1 MTDIVL
7 NIRDQFPILHQKVH
21 GHPLIYFDN
30 AATSQKP
37 LKVINAISEY
47 YLQENSNIHRGAH
60 YLSNQATE
68 KYEKSREAV
77 RRLINAES
85 TEEIILTK
93 GTTESINLVASCLS
107 QYLFQP
113 GDEILIS
120 GLEHHANIV
129 PWQIAA
135 EQKGALIK
143 VIPILDS
150 GELDLVAFKNLLS
163 PKTKLLAL
171 SHISNALGTI
181 NPVEEMIALA
191 KEKGALVLI
200 DGAQSAPHM
209 IVDVQ
214 ALDCDFFCFS
224 AHKIYG
230 PTGIGVLY
238 GKKAQLEKMPPYQ
251 SGGEMIKEVTFK
263 GTTFNDLPYKFEA
276 GTPNIAGGIGL
287 LAAVE
292 FLEEVGLEHI
302 ARREAELLAYATKK
316 LKELGGIQFVG
327 EAKEKAAVISFLVD
341 GIHPSDL
348 GSVLDKL
355 GIAVRTGH
363 HCAQPIMDRF
373 EIPGTVR
380 ASFAVYNSENEIDIF
395 IEGIE
400 KVKKRC
406 LDK

>member
-37 LKVINAISEY
+37 LKVIHAISEY
-47 YLQENSNIHRGAH
+47 YQQENSNIHRGAH

-77 RRLINAES
+77 RRFINAES

-107 QYLFQP
+107 QSLFKQ

-135 EQKGALIK
+135 EKTGALIK
-143 VIPILDS
+143 VIPVLDS
-150 GELDLVAFKNLLS
+150 GALDMDAFKNLLN

-200 DGAQSAPHM
+200 DGAQSVPHM
-209 IVDVQ
+209 LVDVQ

-251 SGGEMIKEVTFK
+251 SGGEMIKEVTFA

-292 FLEEVGLEHI
+292 FMEEVGLEHI

-380 ASFAVYNSENEIDIF
+380 ASFAVYNTENEIDVF
-395 IEGIE
+395 IESID
-400 KVKKRC
+400 KVKKMFG
-406 LDK
+406 

>member
-380 ASFAVYNSENEIDIF
+380 ASFAVYNTENEIDVF

-400 KVKKRC
+400 KVKKMFG
-406 LDK
+406 

>member
-77 RRLINAES
+77 RRFINAES

-143 VIPILDS
+143 VIPILDT

-200 DGAQSAPHM
+200 DGAQSVPHM
-209 IVDVQ
+209 LVDVQ

-238 GKKAQLEKMPPYQ
+238 GKKSQLEKMPPYQ

-287 LAAVE
+287 LAAIE
-292 FLEEVGLEHI
+292 FLEEVGLDHI

-380 ASFAVYNSENEIDIF
+380 ASFAVYNTENEIDVF
-395 IEGIE
+395 IEGID
-400 KVKKRC
+400 KVKKMFG
-406 LDK
+406 

>member
-21 GHPLIYFDN
+21 GYPLIYFDN

-85 TEEIILTK
+85 SEEIILTK

-191 KEKGALVLI
+191 KENGTLVLI

-400 KVKKRC
+400 KVKKMFG
-406 LDK
+406 

>member
-21 GHPLIYFDN
+21 GYPLIYFDN

-85 TEEIILTK
+85 SEEIILTK

-107 QYLFQP
+107 QYLFQH

-163 PKTKLLAL
+163 PQTKLLAL
-171 SHISNALGTI
+171 SHISNVLGTI

-263 GTTFNDLPYKFEA
+263 GTTFNNLPFKFEA

-287 LAAVE
+287 LAAIE
-292 FLEEVGLEHI
+292 FIEEVGLEHI

-380 ASFAVYNSENEIDIF
+380 ASFAVYNTENEIDMF

-400 KVKKRC
+400 KVKKMFG
-406 LDK
+406 

>member
-1 MTDIVL
+1 MTDNVL

-21 GHPLIYFDN
+21 GYPLIYFDN

-37 LKVINAISEY
+37 IKVINAISEY

-60 YLSNQATE
+60 YLSNQATV

-77 RRLINAES
+77 RRFINAES

-107 QYLFQP
+107 QSLFKQ

-135 EQKGALIK
+135 EKTGALIK

-150 GELDLVAFKNLLS
+150 GELDLDAFKNLLS

-200 DGAQSAPHM
+200 DGAQSVPHM
-209 IVDVQ
+209 LVDVK

-251 SGGEMIKEVTFK
+251 SGGEMIKEVTFT

-287 LAAVE
+287 LAAIE

-380 ASFAVYNSENEIDIF
+380 ASFAVYNSENEIDVF

-400 KVKKRC
+400 KVKKMFG
-406 LDK
+406 

>member
-1 MTDIVL
+1 MTDFVS

-37 LKVINAISEY
+37 LKVIHAISEY

-77 RRLINAES
+77 KRFINAES

-107 QYLFQP
+107 QSLFQP

-135 EQKGALIK
+135 KQTGALIK

-150 GELDLVAFKNLLS
+150 GELDLEAFKNLLS

-171 SHISNALGTI
+171 SHVSNALGTI
-181 NPVEEMIALA
+181 NPVDEMIPLA

-209 IVDVQ
+209 LVDVQ

-287 LAAVE
+287 LSAIE
-292 FLEEVGLEHI
+292 FMEEVGLEHI
-302 ARREAELLAYATKK
+302 ARREGELLAYATKK
-316 LKELGGIQFVG
+316 LNEIDGIQFFG
-327 EAKEKAAVISFLVD
+327 EAKKKAAVISFLVD

-348 GSVLDKL
+348 GTILDKL

-380 ASFAVYNSENEIDIF
+380 ASFAVYNTEKEIDVF

-400 KVKKRC
+400 KVKKMFG
-406 LDK
+406 

>member
-77 RRLINAES
+77 RRFINAES

-276 GTPNIAGGIGL
+276 GTPNIAGGLGL

-380 ASFAVYNSENEIDIF
+380 ASFAVYNTENEIDMF

-400 KVKKRC
+400 KVKKMFG
-406 LDK
+406 

>member
-1 MTDIVL
+1 MTDIVS

-302 ARREAELLAYATKK
+302 ARREAKLLAYATKK

-380 ASFAVYNSENEIDIF
+380 ASFAVYNTENEIDMF

-400 KVKKRC
+400 KVKKMFG
-406 LDK
+406 

>member
-7 NIRDQFPILHQKVH
+7 NIRDQFPILHQQVH

-37 LKVINAISEY
+37 LKVIHAISEY

-77 RRLINAES
+77 KRFINAES

-107 QYLFQP
+107 QSLFQP

-129 PWQIAA
+129 PWQITA
-135 EQKGALIK
+135 EQTGALIK

-150 GELDLVAFKNLLS
+150 GELDLDAFKNLLS

-200 DGAQSAPHM
+200 DGAQSVPHM
-209 IVDVQ
+209 LVDVQ

-287 LAAVE
+287 LSAIE
-292 FLEEVGLEHI
+292 FMEEVGLEHI
-302 ARREAELLAYATKK
+302 ARREGELLAYATKK
-316 LKELGGIQFVG
+316 LKEIDGIQFFG

-348 GSVLDKL
+348 GTILDKL

-380 ASFAVYNSENEIDIF
+380 ASFAVYNTETEIDMF
-395 IEGIE
+395 IEGIK
-400 KVKKRC
+400 KVKKMFG
-406 LDK
+406 

>member
-1 MTDIVL
+1 MTDFVS

-37 LKVINAISEY
+37 LKVIHAISEY

-77 RRLINAES
+77 KRFINAES

-107 QYLFQP
+107 QSLFQP

-135 EQKGALIK
+135 KQTGALIK

-150 GELDLVAFKNLLS
+150 GELDLDAFKNLLS

-171 SHISNALGTI
+171 SHVSNALGTI
-181 NPVEEMIALA
+181 NPVDEMIPLA

-209 IVDVQ
+209 LVDVQ

-287 LAAVE
+287 LSAIE
-292 FLEEVGLEHI
+292 FMEEVGLEHI
-302 ARREAELLAYATKK
+302 ARREGELLAYATKK
-316 LKELGGIQFVG
+316 LNEIDGIQFFG

-348 GSVLDKL
+348 GTILDKL

-380 ASFAVYNSENEIDIF
+380 ASFAVYNTEKEIDVF

-400 KVKKRC
+400 KVKKMFG
-406 LDK
+406 

>member
-37 LKVINAISEY
+37 HKVINAISEY
-47 YLQENSNIHRGAH
+47 YQQENSNIHRGAH

-77 RRLINAES
+77 RRFINAER

-93 GTTESINLVASCLS
+93 GTTESINLVSSCLS
-107 QYLFQP
+107 ESLFKQ

-135 EQKGALIK
+135 EKTGALIK
-143 VIPILDS
+143 VIPVLDS
-150 GELDLVAFKNLLS
+150 GALDMDAFKNLLS

-209 IVDVQ
+209 LVDVQ

-251 SGGEMIKEVTFK
+251 SGGEMIKEVTFA

-287 LAAVE
+287 LAAIE
-292 FLEEVGLEHI
+292 FMEEVGLEYI
-302 ARREAELLAYATKK
+302 ARREAVLLAYATKK
-316 LKELGGIQFVG
+316 LKELGGVQFVG

-380 ASFAVYNSENEIDIF
+380 ASFAVYNTETEIDVF
-395 IEGIE
+395 IEGID
-400 KVKKRC
+400 KVKKMFG
-406 LDK
+406 

>member
-120 GLEHHANIV
+120 RLEHHANIV

-380 ASFAVYNSENEIDIF
+380 ASFAVYNTENEIDMF

-400 KVKKRC
+400 KVKKMFG
-406 LDK
+406 

>member
-37 LKVINAISEY
+37 HKVINAISEY

-400 KVKKRC
+400 KVKKMFG
-406 LDK
+406 

>member
-37 LKVINAISEY
+37 FKVINAISEY

-380 ASFAVYNSENEIDIF
+380 ASFAVYNTENEIDMF

-400 KVKKRC
+400 KVKKMFG
-406 LDK
+406 

>member
-1 MTDIVL
+1 MTDIIS
-7 NIRDQFPILHQKVH
+7 NIRDQFPILDQKVH
-21 GHPLIYFDN
+21 GHSLIYFDN

-37 LKVINAISEY
+37 TKVINAISEY

-181 NPVEEMIALA
+181 NPVKEMIALA
-191 KEKGALVLI
+191 KEKGALVLL

-209 IVDVQ
+209 KVDVQ

-263 GTTFNDLPYKFEA
+263 GTIFNDLPYKFEA

-292 FLEEVGLEHI
+292 FLEEVGLDHI

-380 ASFAVYNSENEIDIF
+380 ASFAVYNTENEIDMF

-400 KVKKRC
+400 KVKKMFG
-406 LDK
+406 

>member
-316 LKELGGIQFVG
+316 LRELEGIQFVG

-380 ASFAVYNSENEIDIF
+380 ASFAVYNTENEIDMF

-400 KVKKRC
+400 KVKKMFG
-406 LDK
+406 

>member
-77 RRLINAES
+77 RHLINAES

-107 QYLFQP
+107 QYLFKP

-181 NPVEEMIALA
+181 NPVEEMIALV

-380 ASFAVYNSENEIDIF
+380 ASFAVYNTENEIDMF
-395 IEGIE
+395 IEGID
-400 KVKKRC
+400 KVKKMFG
-406 LDK
+406 

>member
-1 MTDIVL
+1 MTDFVS

-37 LKVINAISEY
+37 LKVIHAISEY

-77 RRLINAES
+77 KRFINAES

-107 QYLFQP
+107 QSLFQP

-135 EQKGALIK
+135 EQTGALIK

-150 GELDLVAFKNLLS
+150 GELDLDAFKNLLS

-181 NPVEEMIALA
+181 NPVEEMIVLA

-200 DGAQSAPHM
+200 DGAQSVPHM
-209 IVDVQ
+209 LVDVQ

-380 ASFAVYNSENEIDIF
+380 ASFAVYNTENEIDMF

-400 KVKKRC
+400 KVKKMFG
-406 LDK
+406 

>member
-209 IVDVQ
+209 LVDVQ

-251 SGGEMIKEVTFK
+251 SGGEMIKEVTFE

-276 GTPNIAGGIGL
+276 GTPNIAGGVGL
-287 LAAVE
+287 LAAIE
-292 FLEEVGLEHI
+292 FIEEVGIDHI

-316 LKELGGIQFVG
+316 LKELEGIQFVG

-380 ASFAVYNSENEIDIF
+380 ASFAVYNSENEIDVF
-395 IEGIE
+395 IEGID
-400 KVKKRC
+400 KVKKMFG
-406 LDK
+406 

>member
-238 GKKAQLEKMPPYQ
+238 GKKAQLDKMPPYQ

-292 FLEEVGLEHI
+292 FLEEVGLDYI

-316 LKELGGIQFVG
+316 LKELGGIKFVG

-380 ASFAVYNSENEIDIF
+380 ASFAVYNTENEIDMF

-400 KVKKRC
+400 KVKKMFG
-406 LDK
+406 

>member
-1 MTDIVL
+1 MTDIAL

-380 ASFAVYNSENEIDIF
+380 ASFAVYNTENEIDMF

-400 KVKKRC
+400 KVKKMFG
-406 LDK
+406 

>member
-1 MTDIVL
+1 MTDIIL
-7 NIRDQFPILHQKVH
+7 NIRDQFPVLHQKVH

-77 RRLINAES
+77 RRLVNAKCS
-85 TEEIILTK
+85 EEIILTK

-135 EQKGALIK
+135 EQKGAVVK

-150 GELDLVAFKNLLS
+150 GEIDLVAFKNLLS

-191 KEKGALVLI
+191 KEKGALVLL

-214 ALDCDFFCFS
+214 ALNCDFFCFS

-238 GKKAQLEKMPPYQ
+238 GKKEQLEKMPPYQ

-292 FLEEVGLEHI
+292 FLEEVGLERI

-380 ASFAVYNSENEIDIF
+380 ASFAIYNTENEIDMF
-395 IEGIE
+395 IEGVK
-400 KVKKRC
+400 KVKKMFS
-406 LDK
+406 

>member
-77 RRLINAES
+77 RRFINAES

-93 GTTESINLVASCLS
+93 GSTESINLVASCLS
-107 QYLFQP
+107 HSLFKQ

-135 EQKGALIK
+135 EQTGALIK

-150 GELDLVAFKNLLS
+150 GELDLDAFKNLLS

-191 KEKGALVLI
+191 KQKGALVLI

-209 IVDVQ
+209 LVDVQ

-251 SGGEMIKEVTFK
+251 SGGEMIKEVTFT

-276 GTPNIAGGIGL
+276 GTPNISGGIGL
-287 LAAVE
+287 LAAIE
-292 FLEEVGLEHI
+292 FIEEVGLDYI

-327 EAKEKAAVISFLVD
+327 EAKKKAAVISFLVD

-363 HCAQPIMDRF
+363 HCAQPIMDRY

-380 ASFAVYNSENEIDIF
+380 ASFAVYNTETEIDIF
-395 IEGIE
+395 IEGID
-400 KVKKRC
+400 KVKKMFG
-406 LDK
+406 

>member
-1 MTDIVL
+1 MTDNVL

-21 GHPLIYFDN
+21 GYPLIYFDN

-77 RRLINAES
+77 RRLINAQN

-93 GTTESINLVASCLS
+93 GTTESINIVAYCLS
-107 QYLFQP
+107 QCLFQP
-113 GDEILIS
+113 GEEILIS

-150 GELDLVAFKNLLS
+150 GELDMVAFKNLLS
-163 PKTKLLAL
+163 SKTKLLAL

-181 NPVEEMIALA
+181 NPVKEMIALA
-191 KEKGALVLI
+191 KEKGALVLL

-209 IVDVQ
+209 KVDVQ

-263 GTTFNDLPYKFEA
+263 KTIFNDLPYKFEA

-292 FLEEVGLEHI
+292 FLEEVGLDHI

-316 LKELGGIQFVG
+316 LKELEGIQFVG

-380 ASFAVYNSENEIDIF
+380 ASFAVYNTENEIDMF
-395 IEGIE
+395 IEGID
-400 KVKKRC
+400 KVKKMFG
-406 LDK
+406 

>member
-1 MTDIVL
+1 MTDIVF

-77 RRLINAES
+77 RRLINAKS

-181 NPVEEMIALA
+181 NPVEEMIPLA

-263 GTTFNDLPYKFEA
+263 GTTFNNLPYKFEA

-292 FLEEVGLEHI
+292 FIEEVGLEFI

-316 LKELGGIQFVG
+316 LKELGGIQFFG

-380 ASFAVYNSENEIDIF
+380 ASFAVYNTENEIDMF
-395 IEGIE
+395 IEGID
-400 KVKKRC
+400 KVKKMFG
-406 LDK
+406 

>member
-181 NPVEEMIALA
+181 NPVEEMIALV

-238 GKKAQLEKMPPYQ
+238 GKKAQLEKIPPYQ

-316 LKELGGIQFVG
+316 LRELEGIQFVG

-380 ASFAVYNSENEIDIF
+380 ASFAVYNTENEINMF

-400 KVKKRC
+400 KVKKMFG
-406 LDK
+406 

>member
-21 GHPLIYFDN
+21 GYPLIYFDN

-93 GTTESINLVASCLS
+93 GTTESINLVAYCLS

-200 DGAQSAPHM
+200 DGAQSVPHM

-251 SGGEMIKEVTFK
+251 SGGEMIKEVTFT

-287 LAAVE
+287 LAAIE

-380 ASFAVYNSENEIDIF
+380 ASFAVYNTENEIDMF

-400 KVKKRC
+400 KVKKMFG
-406 LDK
+406 

>member
-21 GHPLIYFDN
+21 GRPLIYFDN

-37 LKVINAISEY
+37 LKVIHAISEY
-47 YLQENSNIHRGAH
+47 YQQENSNIHRGAH

-77 RRLINAES
+77 RRFINAES

-107 QYLFQP
+107 QSLFKQ

-135 EQKGALIK
+135 EKTGALIK
-143 VIPILDS
+143 VIPVLDS
-150 GELDLVAFKNLLS
+150 GELDMDAFKNLLS

-200 DGAQSAPHM
+200 DGAQSVPHM
-209 IVDVQ
+209 FVDVQ

-251 SGGEMIKEVTFK
+251 SGGEMIKEVTFA

-287 LAAVE
+287 LAAIE
-292 FLEEVGLEHI
+292 FMEEVGLEHI
-302 ARREAELLAYATKK
+302 ARREAELLVYATKK

-380 ASFAVYNSENEIDIF
+380 ASFAVYNTETEIDVF
-395 IEGIE
+395 IEGID
-400 KVKKRC
+400 KVKKMFG
-406 LDK
+406 

>member
-135 EQKGALIK
+135 DQKGALIK

-263 GTTFNDLPYKFEA
+263 GTTFNNLPYKFEA

-292 FLEEVGLEHI
+292 FIEEVGLEHI
-302 ARREAELLAYATKK
+302 ARREAELLTYATKK

-380 ASFAVYNSENEIDIF
+380 ASFAVYNTENEIDMF
-395 IEGIE
+395 IEGID
-400 KVKKRC
+400 KVKKMFG
-406 LDK
+406 

>member
-37 LKVINAISEY
+37 LKVINAISGY

-77 RRLINAES
+77 RHLINAES

-107 QYLFQP
+107 QYLFKP

-135 EQKGALIK
+135 EQKDALIK

-171 SHISNALGTI
+171 SHISNVLGTI

-263 GTTFNDLPYKFEA
+263 RTIFNDLPYKFEA

-292 FLEEVGLEHI
+292 FLEEVGLDHI

-316 LKELGGIQFVG
+316 LKELEGIQFVG

-380 ASFAVYNSENEIDIF
+380 ASFAVYNTENEIDMF
-395 IEGIE
+395 IEGID
-400 KVKKRC
+400 KVKKMFG
-406 LDK
+406 

>member
-209 IVDVQ
+209 LVDVQ

-276 GTPNIAGGIGL
+276 GTPNIAGGVGL
-287 LAAVE
+287 LAAIE
-292 FLEEVGLEHI
+292 FIEEVGIDHI

-316 LKELGGIQFVG
+316 LKELEGIQFVG

-380 ASFAVYNSENEIDIF
+380 ASFAVYNTENEIDMF

-400 KVKKRC
+400 KVKKMFG
-406 LDK
+406 

>member
-380 ASFAVYNSENEIDIF
+380 ASFAVYNTENEIDMF

-400 KVKKRC
+400 KVKKMFE
-406 LDK
+406 

>member
-263 GTTFNDLPYKFEA
+263 GTTFNNLPYKFEA

-292 FLEEVGLEHI
+292 FIEEVGLEFI

-316 LKELGGIQFVG
+316 LKELGGIQFFG

-380 ASFAVYNSENEIDIF
+380 ASFAVYNTENEIDMF
-395 IEGIE
+395 IEGID
-400 KVKKRC
+400 KVKKMFG
-406 LDK
+406 

>member
-1 MTDIVL
+1 MTDIAL

-68 KYEKSREAV
+68 KYEKSRDAV
-77 RRLINAES
+77 RRLINAKS

-129 PWQIAA
+129 PWQIVA

-209 IVDVQ
+209 LVDVQ

-292 FLEEVGLEHI
+292 FLDEVGLEYI
-302 ARREAELLAYATKK
+302 ARREAELLSYATKK

-380 ASFAVYNSENEIDIF
+380 ASFAVYNTENEIDMF

-400 KVKKRC
+400 KVKKMFG
-406 LDK
+406 

>member
-77 RRLINAES
+77 RRFINAES
-85 TEEIILTK
+85 TEEIVLTK

-209 IVDVQ
+209 LVDVQ

-302 ARREAELLAYATKK
+302 ARREAELLTYATKK
-316 LKELGGIQFVG
+316 LKELGGIQFIG

-380 ASFAVYNSENEIDIF
+380 ASFAVYNTENEIDVF

-400 KVKKRC
+400 KVKMMFG
-406 LDK
+406 

>member
-77 RRLINAES
+77 RRFINAES

-107 QYLFQP
+107 QSLFKQ

-135 EQKGALIK
+135 EKTGALIK
-143 VIPILDS
+143 VIPVLDS
-150 GELDLVAFKNLLS
+150 GELDMDAFKNLLN

-200 DGAQSAPHM
+200 DGAQSVPHM
-209 IVDVQ
+209 LVDVQ

-238 GKKAQLEKMPPYQ
+238 GKKSQLEKMPPYQ

-287 LAAVE
+287 LAAIE
-292 FLEEVGLEHI
+292 FLEEVGLDHI

-380 ASFAVYNSENEIDIF
+380 ASFAVYNTENEIDMF
-395 IEGIE
+395 IEGID
-400 KVKKRC
+400 KVKKMFG
-406 LDK
+406 

>member
-21 GHPLIYFDN
+21 GYPLIYFDN

-380 ASFAVYNSENEIDIF
+380 ASFAVYNTENEIDMF

-400 KVKKRC
+400 KVKKMFG
-406 LDK
+406 